1 EALLADVLAVEEG
14 FQRLGIGEAR
24 EDAQLLLAR
33 EGRRVL
39 RRLHALL
46 QPPLDGRILAVHVL
60 DADGAAVGPL
70 EVREDLAKGHLALAG
85 GEVTGGERLVQLLIG
100 KAEVLDLQLG
110 RRWLEQA
117 ERIEIRE
124 EVAADAVGVDELSD
138 LLLEDLRLQP
148 LLSGRGDGEELES
161 GLGRKGDG
169 RMAVAVAARGGRGR
183 GLGPGARLE
192 CRRSGQAVQ
201 PREILLPLW

>member
-1 EALLADVLAVEEG
+1 LDLRVLELGEQLAQPLAEHVDELVGSASVGHAEYDLFSALPPELLHRPVQQRDQALRALEREALLADVLAVEEG

-110 RRWLEQA
+110 LRWLEQA
-117 ERIEIRE
+117 ERIEISE
-124 EVAADAVGVDELSD
+124 GGAADAVPVAYVSD
-138 LLLEDLRLQP
+138 LFL
-148 LLSGRGDGEELES
+148 
-161 GLGRKGDG
+161 
-169 RMAVAVAARGGRGR
+169 
-183 GLGPGARLE
+183 
-192 CRRSGQAVQ
+192 
-201 PREILLPLW
+201 